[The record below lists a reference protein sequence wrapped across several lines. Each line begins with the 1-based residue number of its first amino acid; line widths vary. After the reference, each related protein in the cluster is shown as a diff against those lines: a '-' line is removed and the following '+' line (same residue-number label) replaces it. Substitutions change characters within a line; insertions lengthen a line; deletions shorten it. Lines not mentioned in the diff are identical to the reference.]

1 MKIFKLIA
9 LLTLFSALY
18 SCHNDDASISQIQNN
33 LDTGLTTKKV
43 TLSQVLAKV
52 NNQKIREKVINENT
66 KFTQNLTNINNS
78 YNRMVIPDSIYT
90 MIEYNDNTSFL
101 LPLNSYSIENPYFL
115 KLAINI
121 DQNQQE
127 SFGILK
133 YIPTSPTTSL
143 DLKTFTGIMQVLDI
157 DEEVRAMAT
166 FVNGIPTNNNQPNA
180 NARMICYDMVVVTA
194 VNCGLRGNHA
204 PGVACNDGVVRG
216 HYSITTQTICNFVPS
231 TPFLTQVIED
241 SNYDGLGAGGG
252 INEILQDMLSPEE
265 LLWWNNA
272 TTEEKQPILDY
283 LNPNVNDGD
292 TWMFVKEAI
301 NAIKDGGEV
310 DFENLTIS
318 DPEFKDSQLDCIHK
332 KLKEN
337 PNGLY
342 SKMLAEFNDNTGS
355 TLTFKIGTT
364 PAGDWGITK
373 GSDILPNNYT
383 ITIAQNVENGSNLM
397 KTVTLCHELIH
408 AYMFNT
414 LESANY
420 IIFDSTGSPYFNPN
434 ISCNNSINYQNIDL
448 NTLNTADRLVAILCA
463 MNQVTPLTPQWSHN
477 IFNTATFDIVT
488 YRQALE
494 NFILANHDWDNES
507 SVFKNRAMN
516 TFGSNW
522 KRKVAQATSWIGLEQ
537 TAGYQNYI
545 DSHSSNTLQKLY
557 LEVFKNIEILD
568 AKSDCL

>member
-9 LLTLFSALY
+9 LFTLFSALY

-166 FVNGIPTNNNQPNA
+166 FVDGIPTNTNQPNA

-241 SNYDGLGAGGG
+241 SNYDGTSSVNVGMALAD
-252 INEILQDMLSPEE
+252 NFANTQLTPEQK
-265 LLWWNNA
+265 L
-272 TTEEKQPILDY
+272 IYD
-283 LNPNVNDGD
+283 LNPSIREYLANNVIIVPHPNYNPVLGGEPNMAIIKPEAEQFVLELIDFYNDENIIGEDDLKDKIRQAIANGITSTAEFTHKIFKKFSNLAEEYPSSITYINSVLETINDAAAIVTNTNPSTCTFADLFNMWLFELGPNPININGQNSTSTNQLKIQEGVNQARNIALSKIQNGDFSNTNHSWTYGQGEFYDGMANGNFVTAFLGSYSVKITISSTPNGYQLNYQVSNTSSWDSATRFRIDNDGNG
-292 TWMFVKEAI
+292 VH
-301 NAIKDGGEV
+301 DGV
-310 DFENLTIS
+310 F
-318 DPEFKDSQLDCIHK
+318 
-332 KLKEN
+332 
-337 PNGLY
+337 PN
-342 SKMLAEFNDNTGS
+342 
-355 TLTFKIGTT
+355 
-364 PAGDWGITK
+364 
-373 GSDILPNNYT
+373 
-383 ITIAQNVENGSNLM
+383 
-397 KTVTLCHELIH
+397 
-408 AYMFNT
+408 
-414 LESANY
+414 
-420 IIFDSTGSPYFNPN
+420 
-434 ISCNNSINYQNIDL
+434 
-448 NTLNTADRLVAILCA
+448 
-463 MNQVTPLTPQWSHN
+463 
-477 IFNTATFDIVT
+477 T
-488 YRQALE
+488 YRNNNNDLSSGG
-494 NFILANHDWDNES
+494 NF
-507 SVFKNRAMN
+507 
-516 TFGSNW
+516 TQNW
-522 KRKVAQATSWIGLEQ
+522 NWSET
-537 TAGYQNYI
+537 
-545 DSHSSNTLQKLY
+545 H
-557 LEVFKNIEILD
+557 
-568 AKSDCL
+568 

>member
-1 MKIFKLIA
+1 MKKNMKIFKLIA
-9 LLTLFSALY
+9 LFTLFSALY

-166 FVNGIPTNNNQPNA
+166 FVDGIPTNTNQPNA

-241 SNYDGLGAGGG
+241 SNYDGTSSVNVGMALAD
-252 INEILQDMLSPEE
+252 NFANTQLTPEQK
-265 LLWWNNA
+265 L
-272 TTEEKQPILDY
+272 IYD
-283 LNPNVNDGD
+283 LNPSIREYLANNVIIVPHPNYNPVLGGEPNMAIIKPEAEQFVLELIDFYNDENIIGEDDLKDKIRQAIANGITSTAEFTHKIFKKFSNLAEEYPSSITYINSVLETINDAAAIVTNTNPSTCTFADLFNMWLFELGPNPININGQNSTSTNQLKIQEGVNQARNIALSKIQNGDFSNTNHSWTYGQGEFYDGMANGNFVTAFLGSYSVKITISSTPNGYQLNYQVSNTSSWDSATRFRIDNDGNG
-292 TWMFVKEAI
+292 VH
-301 NAIKDGGEV
+301 DGV
-310 DFENLTIS
+310 F
-318 DPEFKDSQLDCIHK
+318 
-332 KLKEN
+332 
-337 PNGLY
+337 PN
-342 SKMLAEFNDNTGS
+342 
-355 TLTFKIGTT
+355 
-364 PAGDWGITK
+364 
-373 GSDILPNNYT
+373 
-383 ITIAQNVENGSNLM
+383 
-397 KTVTLCHELIH
+397 
-408 AYMFNT
+408 
-414 LESANY
+414 
-420 IIFDSTGSPYFNPN
+420 
-434 ISCNNSINYQNIDL
+434 
-448 NTLNTADRLVAILCA
+448 
-463 MNQVTPLTPQWSHN
+463 
-477 IFNTATFDIVT
+477 T
-488 YRQALE
+488 YRNNNNDLSSGG
-494 NFILANHDWDNES
+494 NF
-507 SVFKNRAMN
+507 
-516 TFGSNW
+516 TQNW
-522 KRKVAQATSWIGLEQ
+522 NWSET
-537 TAGYQNYI
+537 
-545 DSHSSNTLQKLY
+545 H
-557 LEVFKNIEILD
+557 
-568 AKSDCL
+568 